1 MYLNVILPSWFTA
14 LSNIGAGLKPQA
26 SVRPVS
32 SDIESAELDD
42 YYQTA
47 QELGLSHHKAEE
59 ILDQTLRKAR
69 RSGELS
75 MSDVIFRAFCTI
87 HLHTYH

>member
-1 MYLNVILPSWFTA
+1 MYLNVIPSWFTA
-14 LSNIGAGLKPQA
+14 LSSMGGGFKPQA
-26 SVRPVS
+26 SIRPVS
-32 SDIESAELDD
+32 SDLESAELED

-47 QELGLSHHKAEE
+47 HQLGLSHHKAQE
-59 ILDQTLRKAR
+59 ILEQTLRKAR